1 MRQILK
7 LIIAIILLIAAVIGG
22 RKLVLKRRA
31 ELRKERAVVHYPLP
45 VRVAKVKKASFAK
58 VVRYLGKVDSNGIME
73 IKARISGQVLRRVH
87 LEGDPVKKGGLLVA
101 LDSKNNGT
109 VRELKAQIAVIK
121 SKITSLKIQKKNLAA
136 IYKRDTILYKN
147 GAISEEAWELSEN
160 RLAVVRGQITALNN
174 EISQIETKLTYTRIT
189 TPCDGVLS
197 RYYVKKGDVVFP
209 GQPICQIIQKGSF
222 KMKLEVTPEDL
233 SRISV
238 GSPIYIG
245 KLTLEVSRVYPAT
258 SQRSLGIIEADFGKI
273 PCPYKVGEV
282 VPVKIKAET
291 LNDVWIV
298 PIEAVLHRE
307 DKAMVFGVVK
317 GKISPV
323 NVTVL
328 ATGEVNAALSSDGLK
343 EGLPVVCAHESRL
356 MVLYKGQSVKVTGE
370 FAREALQ

>member
-1 MRQILK
+1 MKRILK

-58 VVRYLGKVDSNGIME
+58 VVRYLGKVDSNGMMD

-109 VRELKAQIAVIK
+109 VRELRAQIAVLRA
-121 SKITSLKIQKKNLAA
+121 KIASLKTQEKNLAA
-136 IYKRDTILYKN
+136 IYKRDTVLYKN

-160 RLAVVRGQITALNN
+160 RLAAVSGQITALKN
-174 EISQIETKLTYTRIT
+174 EISQIETKLTYTRIVN
-189 TPCDGVLS
+189 PFNGVLS
-197 RYYVKKGDVVFP
+197 LYYVKKGDVVFP
-209 GQPICQIIQKGSF
+209 GQPICQIIRKGSF
-222 KMKLEVTPEDL
+222 KIKIEVTPEDL
-233 SRISV
+233 KKISV
-238 GSPIYIG
+238 GSSVYVG
-245 KLTLEVSRVYPAT
+245 DLTLEVSRVYPAT

-282 VPVKIKAET
+282 VPVKIRAET

-298 PIEAVLHRE
+298 PVEAVLHKE

-317 GKISPV
+317 GKIHPV
-323 NVTVL
+323 AVTVL

-356 MVLYKGQSVKVTGE
+356 MILYKGQSVKITGK
-370 FAREALQ
+370 FTREALQ